1 MARNGED
8 PRIPGLAKAVF
19 VVGEALVDVTTDA
32 EGVEHR
38 QPGGSPMNV
47 AFGLARLGVPTR
59 LMSSIGDDEDGRQI
73 AAHLRSAGVK
83 LDDVSVV
90 PGAVTSTA
98 SATVDATGAAS
109 YAFDLRWDLPA
120 GSSVPADCGVVH
132 TGSIGA
138 VLPPGT
144 DRVLELFTSA
154 CAEVIRSFDPNVR
167 AAITPDRV
175 AVLERVE
182 QFVGRTDVL
191 KLSDEDAAWLHP
203 GKDEAFVADW
213 ALGLGVTLFA
223 MTRGARGCT
232 VVTPSHRIVQSAIP
246 THVVDTIGAG
256 DAFMSG
262 LLAGLSRWGLF
273 DALRGDGISVGDLS
287 RLAALATR
295 AASLTVAQA
304 GAQPPTWGQVR
315 SAA

>member
-1 MARNGED
+1 V
-8 PRIPGLAKAVF
+8 RIPGLAQAVF
-19 VVGEALVDVTTDA
+19 VVGEALVDVTVDA
-32 EGVEHR
+32 DGVEHR

-59 LMSSIGDDEDGRQI
+59 LMSSLGDDADGRLV

-90 PGAVTSTA
+90 PGCPTSTA
-98 SATVDATGAAS
+98 RATLDADGVAT

-120 GSSVPADCGVVH
+120 GTAVPTECGVIH
-132 TGSIGA
+132 TGSIA
-138 VLPPGT
+138 AALPPGA
-144 DRVLELFTSA
+144 DRVLSLFTGA
-154 CAEVIRSFDPNVR
+154 RPEVIRSFDPNVR
-167 AAITPDRV
+167 GAITPDRD
-175 AVLERVE
+175 AVRERVE
-182 QFVGRTDVL
+182 RFVDHTDVL

-203 GKDEAFVADW
+203 GEDDGFVAEW
-213 ALGLGVTLFA
+213 ALRRGVKLFV
-223 MTRGARGCT
+223 MTRGAAGCT
-232 VVTPSHRIVQSAIP
+232 VVTPSHRIEQGAIP
-246 THVVDTIGAG
+246 TQVVDTIGAG

-273 DALRGDGISVGDLS
+273 DALRGDGVGAGDLS

-304 GAQPPTWGQVR
+304 GAQPPTWVQVR
-315 SAA
+315 SAG